1 MLTDLLKSKMFNV
14 IFSVVLGIGLIC
26 LFRPQSK
33 GDDCKQT
40 KAPPITEWDGMTYR
54 MGSKCYTYTSE
65 ITECPT
71 QGVIESFETQFRN
84 RDSAIRNC
92 D

>member
-26 LFRPQSK
+26 LFRPQCK